1 MVNINGNGVSE
12 IYMTGVQAKEAKSLK
27 HLWGTLGKDWR
38 TTGAMSRPNRT

>member
-12 IYMTGVQAKEAKSLK
+12 IYTNRVQAKEAKSFK
-27 HLWGTLGKDWR
+27 YLWGTLGKDWR